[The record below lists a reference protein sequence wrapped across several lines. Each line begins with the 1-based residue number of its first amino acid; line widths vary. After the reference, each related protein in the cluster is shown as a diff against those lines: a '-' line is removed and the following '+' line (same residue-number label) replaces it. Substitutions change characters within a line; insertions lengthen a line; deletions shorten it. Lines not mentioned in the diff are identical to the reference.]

1 MSGNGN
7 RRRVEARRVTLNGQP
22 ALALPSTEA
31 TEVYVFDATGRH
43 VETIDGMTG
52 AVRLRFQWS
61 DEGLDSIT
69 EPGERITRIRRDEN
83 GIPVSIATSRGYRTR
98 LGVRD
103 GWLAAVVDPSNQI
116 TRISARADA
125 SLPNFTT
132 QSAPGPCSATTLGA
146 ADRHRRTDG

>member
-1 MSGNGN
+1 
-7 RRRVEARRVTLNGQP
+7 
-22 ALALPSTEA
+22 
-31 TEVYVFDATGRH
+31 
-43 VETIDGMTG
+43 MTG

-146 ADRHRRTDG
+146 ADRHRRTDGSECHLSTNRSTQQLHCQSNDRRRPDLVSGSTA